1 MYRPKMGIGKGGSEV
16 KIILFTKPLQDYG
29 NRSDDIYLVM
39 QAVGKD
45 GHSHSISILRS
56 LWLNYTRTATGSH
69 SRRIKDTS

>member
-39 QAVGKD
+39 QAVEQAVD
-45 GHSHSISILRS
+45 SHSKCILRS
-56 LWLNYTRTATGSH
+56 LWLTHTRQPLEAIPEG
-69 SRRIKDTS
+69 